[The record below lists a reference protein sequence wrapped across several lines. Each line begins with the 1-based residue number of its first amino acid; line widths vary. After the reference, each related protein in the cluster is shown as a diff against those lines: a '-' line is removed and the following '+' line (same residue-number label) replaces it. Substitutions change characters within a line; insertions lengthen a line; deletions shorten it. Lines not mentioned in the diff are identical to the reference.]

1 MMGQLENTNLTRM
14 EHVLLSNIYIGS
26 EEPTISRAHLEETII
41 QTNQAS
47 ASIGRRRHVDRGLS
61 SGSQKICDKII
72 IDFGR
77 NMNNG
82 IPMNPSRTIGRITP
96 HTASL
101 GSGTGIG
108 WNINDGR
115 NSGDR
120 IPPGNIG
127 SLGIFER

>member
-61 SGSQKICDKII
+61 SGSQKSCDKII
-72 IDFGR
+72 IDFGQ
-77 NMNNG
+77 NTNTNISMNT
-82 IPMNPSRTIGRITP
+82 SRTIGRITP
-96 HTASL
+96 QITSMEI
-101 GSGTGIG
+101 GTVI
-108 WNINDGR
+108 
-115 NSGDR
+115 
-120 IPPGNIG
+120 
-127 SLGIFER
+127 